1 MTVPST
7 KASCTPALEHALR
20 ASVRFLDGHAH
31 EPVAATASHA
41 ELLSHLSRPLA
52 DEGLPAKV
60 VVDELARD
68 VVRGLNR
75 IGGGRFYA
83 WVNGGSLPA
92 ALAADWLTAAWDQNS
107 GLFAVSPAASVVEEV
122 AGGWLKDLLGL
133 PPSVSFALVTGCQMA
148 HFTCLAAARNHLL
161 SERGWDVER
170 QGLHGAPRIRMLTN
184 DQYHGTVPRA
194 LRYLGIGTDA
204 IEPLAADDRG
214 RLTADALE
222 RALHDDPDTATIV
235 HLQAG
240 DINTGVFEDFAT
252 LIPIAHEHG
261 AWVHIDGAFGLW
273 AAASP
278 AHRHLTSGMAHADSW
293 ATDGHKWLNVPF
305 DCGYAFVAHPDAHRA
320 AMSHHASYL
329 THADQG
335 RDELDWTPEWSRR
348 ARGFASYAAIRQLGR
363 RGIADLVKRCC
374 DHAYSLTTRIGAL
387 PGAALL
393 WEPIINQGLVRF
405 PANGSAATAADHDR
419 HTDEVIASVCASGE
433 AYFSGT
439 TWRGMRCMRISVC
452 SWMTTEEDVDR
463 AVEAVR
469 RVLAQRTAKQ

>member
-1 MTVPST
+1 MP
-7 KASCTPALEHALR
+7 ATPAPVLEHALR
-20 ASVRFLDGHAH
+20 ASVQFLVGHDR
-31 EPVAATASHA
+31 EPVAATASRA
-41 ELLSHLSRPLA
+41 ELLSQLTRPLA
-52 DEGLPAKV
+52 DEGLAPEV
-60 VVDELARD
+60 VIDELARD
-68 VVRGLNR
+68 VAGGLNR
-75 IGGGRFYA
+75 VGGGRSYA

-92 ALAADWLTAAWDQNS
+92 AVAADWLTSAWDQNS
-107 GLFAVSPAASVVEEV
+107 GMFAVSPAASVVEEV

-133 PPSVSFALVTGCQMA
+133 PASASFALVTGCQMA

-161 SERGWDVER
+161 AERAWDVER
-170 QGLHGAPRIRMLTN
+170 QGLHGAPPIRMLTN

-204 IEPLAADDRG
+204 IEPLAADDQG
-214 RLTADALE
+214 RLTAEALE
-222 RALHDDPDTATIV
+222 GALRDDSETATIV

-240 DINTGVFEDFAT
+240 DINTGVYEDFST
-252 LIPIAHEHG
+252 LIPIAKRHG

-278 AHRHLTSGMAHADSW
+278 THRHLLTGAEQADSW

-320 AMSHHASYL
+320 AMSQHASYL
-329 THADQG
+329 THADQA

-348 ARGFASYAAIRQLGR
+348 ARGFATYAAIRQLGR

-374 DHAYSLTTRIGAL
+374 DHAHSLTTRIGAL
-387 PGAALL
+387 PGAELL

-405 PANGSAATAADHDR
+405 PANGAAANAADHDR
-419 HTDEVIASVCASGE
+419 RTEEVMAAVNASGE
-433 AYFSGT
+433 AFFSGT

-463 AVEAVR
+463 TVDAVR